1 MLSKIKNRIFVL
13 TTALSVGL
21 FASCISDDETTEVV
35 FEEDLRKI
43 ADYVDNSSIV
53 PLKEVTVGESGVTML
68 FTEVN
73 DGGLAPVVGD
83 SLMVDYTGYLL
94 DGTVFDTS
102 IEQVARDNNVHNPNR
117 DYAPFPIVLGYS
129 DVIGGWH
136 IALSQMKEGEK
147 ATVLIPSIY
156 GYGPRGSSNGAIRP
170 NTVLAFD
177 LELVEVIKP

>member
-1 MLSKIKNRIFVL
+1 
-13 TTALSVGL
+13 
-21 FASCISDDETTEVV
+21 
-35 FEEDLRKI
+35 
-43 ADYVDNSSIV
+43 
-53 PLKEVTVGESGVTML
+53 
-68 FTEVN
+68 
-73 DGGLAPVVGD
+73 
-83 SLMVDYTGYLL
+83 MVDYTGYLL

-102 IEQVARDNNVHNPNR
+102 VEQVARDNDMHNPSR
-117 DYAPFPIVLGYS
+117 DYAPFPIILGYS

-156 GYGPRGSSNGAIRP
+156 GYGPGGSRSIRP

>member
-1 MLSKIKNRIFVL
+1 MLNKMKSRIFVL
-13 TTALSVGL
+13 MTALSVGL

-53 PLKEVTVGESGVTML
+53 PVKEVTVGESGVTML

-73 DGGLAPVVGD
+73 DGGIPAAEGD

-102 IEQVARDNNVHNPNR
+102 IEEVARDNNLHNPNR
-117 DYAPFPIVLGYS
+117 DYAPYPVRLGYTS
-129 DVIGGWH
+129 VIVGWH

-156 GYGPRGSSNGAIRP
+156 GYGAYGSGSIRP